1 MMSALAPKANHPLVH
16 ETLSST
22 GPALTPI
29 QMVIAA
35 VCIVLVLWLAYRIG
49 IVILRIVATADGA
62 QRVATRIIDQLQQ
75 PVNIGGRDHY
85 VKASIG
91 ITLFPDDGASI
102 DELMRNA
109 DLAMYRAK
117 DQGRGASVFFD
128 RGMMTRHAT
137 VPDTGLYRALKRR
150 EFSLFYQP
158 QYSVV
163 DGSLLGVEA
172 LLRWDSPRGGL
183 RSPAEFVP
191 AAEECGLI
199 VDIGSWVVEAACAQ
213 LSSWRSQSLP
223 MPRMAVN
230 VSLQQLHDTGFVP
243 LVKRL
248 LDKYALP
255 ADMLELEL
263 TESAFTDPE
272 AQEALQGLGR
282 LGVGLA
288 LDDFGTGYSA
298 LNHLRRYPVRTVKID
313 RSFIEDVAE
322 NPASATMAEAI
333 IAMAHTLGKKVV
345 AEGVET
351 VEQLDFLRERGC
363 DIAQGYYLAR
373 PIAAAGMSELL
384 AARLPALPDVTA
396 AAG

>member
-1 MMSALAPKANHPLVH
+1 
-16 ETLSST
+16 
-22 GPALTPI
+22 
-29 QMVIAA
+29 MVRMREA
-35 VCIVLVLWLAYRIG
+35 VA
-49 IVILRIVATADGA
+49 
-62 QRVATRIIDQLQQ
+62 
-75 PVNIGGRDHY
+75 
-85 VKASIG
+85 
-91 ITLFPDDGASI
+91 
-102 DELMRNA
+102 E
-109 DLAMYRAK
+109 
-117 DQGRGASVFFD
+117 
-128 RGMMTRHAT
+128 
-137 VPDTGLYRALKRR
+137 
-150 EFSLFYQP
+150 
-158 QYSVV
+158 
-163 DGSLLGVEA
+163 
-172 LLRWDSPRGGL
+172 
-183 RSPAEFVP
+183 RS
-191 AAEECGLI
+191 GLI
-199 VDIGSWVVEAACAQ
+199 VDIGGWVVEAACAQ
-213 LSSWRSQSLP
+213 LSSWRGQSLP

-230 VSLQQLHDTGFVP
+230 VSLQQLHDSGFVP

-272 AQEALQGLGR
+272 AQEALQGLVR

-298 LNHLRRYPVRTVKID
+298 LNQLRRYPVRTVKID